1 MYLSIL
7 PSYFISAKPPQLCS
21 SIVLHRTASLCFSVE
36 QLCSPAIYKFLTTYS
51 MPLQLFLWLLSPL
64 FLHCSKCLPRIKIYS
79 AFLLFQLNCLILHV
93 HKISSVPHHT
103 QRTAKVNLNPDHLLQ
118 HHHRI
123 TQHGYLTTWITSSIY
138 QPLTIILSLFHIH
151 NLPFSIIQT
160 AILTKWLVYLQI
172 HATHLYSSVPSV
184 FSLT

>member
-138 QPLTIILSLFHIH
+138 QPLTIILVFFIFTIFLSASYKQPYWPNDWYTCRFMLPTCILLYPQSL
-151 NLPFSIIQT
+151 
-160 AILTKWLVYLQI
+160 V
-172 HATHLYSSVPSV
+172 
-184 FSLT
+184 